1 MLGQGGDMDTRTR
14 TRPPLWIP
22 WVLTRILFFVV
33 LSIWLLI
40 GGLLLA
46 AHLSADEDASGTI
59 RCPAGSYPASADTNT
74 HRCFRNGELP
84 AAGFTAD
91 PMTDH
96 QREEK

>member
-1 MLGQGGDMDTRTR
+1 MLVEGGDMETLTR
-14 TRPPLWIP
+14 TRPPLWVP
-22 WVLTRILFFVV
+22 WILARILFFIV

-46 AHLSADEDASGTI
+46 VHLAADEDASGTI